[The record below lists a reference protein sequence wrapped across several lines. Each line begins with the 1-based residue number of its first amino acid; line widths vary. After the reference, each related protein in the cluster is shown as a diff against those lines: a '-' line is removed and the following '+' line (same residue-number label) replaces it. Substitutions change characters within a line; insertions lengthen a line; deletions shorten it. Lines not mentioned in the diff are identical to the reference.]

1 MKINTQNLS
10 AVMSARAG
18 NIGIAQSPLDLLVSW
33 EAIQDLR
40 DSEYNKIDIG
50 RVHENF
56 EALPVPHDN
65 LKGMLAVTKTDDVSS
80 GNFLYVCS
88 GDFWNI
94 AFDLN
99 E

>member
-40 DSEYNKIDIG
+40 DSEYNKIEIG
-50 RVHENF
+50 RAHV
-56 EALPVPHDN
+56 
-65 LKGMLAVTKTDDVSS
+65 
-80 GNFLYVCS
+80 
-88 GDFWNI
+88 
-94 AFDLN
+94 
-99 E
+99 